1 MKSKDLVDKSAI
13 AGFIENADLDKKSR
27 SISNKS

>member
-13 AGFIENADLDKKSR
+13 AGFIKNADLDKKSR